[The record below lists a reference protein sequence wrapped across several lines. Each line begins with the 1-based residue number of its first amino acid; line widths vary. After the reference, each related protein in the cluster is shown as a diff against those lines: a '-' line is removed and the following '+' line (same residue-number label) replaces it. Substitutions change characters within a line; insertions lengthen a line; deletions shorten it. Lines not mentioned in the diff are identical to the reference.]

1 MISVNALSSRDPF
14 ASGGKVTSIGASASF
29 MARDL
34 QQSDRLRD
42 QEDEAIEPPQI
53 RRFRRLVSL
62 LMVVMMVGI
71 LAIAAALV
79 WRLTQSEDRPVSV
92 AVAREIAVDEGWQV
106 VSVSRA
112 GVILYLLVENAE
124 TGERMIEE
132 RRASDQ
138 SLIGQFK
145 LVAADTK

>member
-1 MISVNALSSRDPF
+1 
-14 ASGGKVTSIGASASF
+14 

-92 AVAREIAVDEGWQV
+92 AVAGEIAVDEGWQV

-112 GVILYLLVENAE
+112 GTTLYLLVEDVE

-145 LVAADTK
+145 LVAADAK